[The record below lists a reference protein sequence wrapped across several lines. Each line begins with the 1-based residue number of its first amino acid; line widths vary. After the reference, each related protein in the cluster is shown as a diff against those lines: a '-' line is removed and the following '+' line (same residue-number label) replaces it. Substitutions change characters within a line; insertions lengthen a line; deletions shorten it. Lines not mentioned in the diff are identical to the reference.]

1 MEQFI
6 CEKCGSTILI
16 RPRDTRVVCPSCA
29 CEYPMIRA
37 RYMEYKKRKA
47 AVDVKGAV
55 QVDNPFVQEYL
66 AYARRAREKEDWEE
80 SEKYYKMIEQK
91 DPDNIEA
98 IFYSAYC
105 KAKSSLDDADV
116 YKRAAKFKV
125 LQNCISMVAK
135 HYKRE
140 RREENEQAIL
150 SMGKD
155 LGELVCS
162 DFVFN
167 KWTNGYGEVVKTD
180 EYETYSMF
188 DDILYAFDATVN
200 KIKKVDNQPFL
211 YKAAID
217 CYTQIEPNG
226 RFYYLESLIAEKKAG
241 LKALRQKE
249 LDAYWSIP
257 ELAEEKDALLKEC
270 KVLSEKV
277 KCMEAEIDSLP
288 EVKTVLQIEAKI
300 EALSKEHSELNFSL
314 FTVKRKRMLQ
324 EQIDAL
330 TSEDLKEAKAN
341 MASAIVNIQQQIDAA
356 KARIAKIR
364 ARFIA

>member
-16 RPRDTRVVCPSCA
+16 RPRATRVVCPSCA
-29 CEYPMIRA
+29 CEYPMIN
-37 RYMEYKKRKA
+37 
-47 AVDVKGAV
+47 DVKGAV
-55 QVDNPFVQEYL
+55 QVDNTTFVQEYL
-66 AYARRAREKEDWEE
+66 AYARRAKEKEDWEE

-135 HYKRE
+135 HYKQE
-140 RREENEQAIL
+140 RRNENKQAIL

-162 DFVFN
+162 DFVFTN
-167 KWTNGYGEVVKTD
+167 WRNGYGEVV
-180 EYETYSMF
+180 ETNKNETLSMF
-188 DDILYAFDATVN
+188 KDILYAFEDTVN
-200 KIKKVDNQPFL
+200 NIKKVDNQPFL

-217 CYTQIEPNG
+217 CYTQIEPTG
-226 RFYYLESLIAEKKAG
+226 WFYFLEDLITEEKAG

-257 ELAEEKDALLKEC
+257 ELAEEKNALLKEL
-270 KVLSEKV
+270 KVLAERV
-277 KCMEAEIDSLP
+277 KCLESEIDSLP
-288 EVKTVLQIEAKI
+288 EVKTVLQIAAKI
-300 EALSKEHSELNFSL
+300 EALKKEQSELNFSL
-314 FTVKRKRMLQ
+314 FTRKKKRMLQ

-330 TSEDLKEAKAN
+330 VSGDLKEADVN
-341 MASAIVNIQQQIDAA
+341 MATALAPYKAEIAA
-356 KARIAKIR
+356 AQARSVEIM